1 MDIET
6 GLQIESAGRREG
18 GREGGGDKEAEIK
31 RWG

>member
-6 GLQIESAGRREG
+6 GLQIESAG